1 MKLNLFATL
10 KGYKK
15 SYLSKDI
22 LTGIIIAAVSI
33 PIAMGYAEVAG
44 IPAVYGLYGSVL
56 PIICFALFSTSPQF
70 ILGVDAAPAAI
81 VGASLS
87 SLGIAAGSEAAMQY
101 VPLVGLFTGLWLLVF
116 YIFGAGRVVNYIS
129 TPVMGGFIS
138 GICVT
143 IILMQVPKIL
153 GGTTGKGEL
162 LELAAHI
169 WETIPKINWLA
180 VVLGTVTLIAI
191 RIAKRFVPKFPM
203 AVVMML
209 AGAAATALFHLED
222 YGVRLLSSVEP
233 GLPKLLIPSFSG
245 VDMKNVF
252 TTSLTA
258 AVVVMAE
265 TLLSEN
271 NFAFK
276 NNYKITENREILA
289 CAAGN
294 IAAGLTGC
302 CPVNGSI
309 SRTSMNDQ
317 FGGKTQAVSVTA
329 GVTMVV
335 ILLSCTGFIGYLPV
349 PVLAAIVVSALM
361 NVVEFHLAR
370 RLFKVSRSEFYIFMA
385 AFFTVLIFGTIYGV
399 IVGIVLSFA
408 EFVLKA
414 ANPSRDFLG
423 VIAGREGFYALRKNE
438 HAYAI
443 KNTVIY
449 RFRES
454 LFFANIKIFIE
465 DIENSIDEHT
475 ENVIV
480 DAGAVTDI
488 DITAADQLE
497 ALAESL
503 KRRGIRFFITEH
515 MSSVN
520 EQMRRLGIGHLIEE
534 GMVRRTITSA
544 LNAAGMTKPYPLEA
558 IGEAHMKNAVHLAAE
573 EENSFEEFAWAFGDE
588 VVSQIEKKVKHV
600 MDTIHYMP
608 DLQQLASEGLPR
620 QADAWEKLGAIDE
633 DEILRRLE
641 LHLDELPKEVTAD
654 KRVVLQLIEKRRR
667 VISERIRRE
676 NPEVFEKLKK
686 SREKLERRLR
696 EQNPEAAKKIEAWER
711 ELRKNDDEA

>member
-1 MKLNLFATL
+1 MKFNLLTTL

-22 LTGIIIAAVSI
+22 LTGMVIAAVSI

-44 IPAVYGLYGSVL
+44 LPAVYGLYGSVL

-70 ILGVDAAPAAI
+70 IFGVDAAPAAI
-81 VGASLS
+81 VCAAMS
-87 SLGIAAGSEAAMQY
+87 SISVAAGSEAAMQY

-116 YIFGAGRVVNYIS
+116 YIFGAGRIVNYIS

-143 IILMQVPKIL
+143 IILMQIPKIL

-162 LELAAHI
+162 LELTEHI
-169 WETIPKINWLA
+169 LDTVPHMNWLA
-180 VVLGTVTLIAI
+180 LLLGVVTFAAI
-191 RIAKRFVPKFPM
+191 QISKRIIPKFPM

-209 AGAAATALFHLED
+209 AGAAATVLFHIED

-233 GLPKLLIPSFSG
+233 GLPKLFVPSFAG
-245 VDMKNVF
+245 ADMGSVL
-252 TTSLTA
+252 TTSLTV

-276 NNYKITENREILA
+276 NHYKITENREILA

-317 FGGKTQAVSVTA
+317 FGGKTQAVSLAA

-385 AFFTVLIFGTIYGV
+385 AFFAVLLFGTIYGV
-399 IVGIVLSFA
+399 GIGIVLSFA

-423 VIAGREGFYALRKNE
+423 VIPGREGFFELRKNE
-438 HAYAI
+438 HAYAL

-454 LFFANIKIFIE
+454 LFFANIKIFME

-475 ENVIV
+475 QNVIV

-497 ALAESL
+497 ALALSL
-503 KRRGIRFFITEH
+503 KERGIRFFMTEH
-515 MSSVN
+515 MASVN
-520 EQMRRLGIGHLIEE
+520 EQMRRLGIGHLIED
-534 GMVRRTITSA
+534 GMVRRTMTSA
-544 LNAAGMTKPYPLEA
+544 LRAAGMTAPYPLEE
-558 IGEAHMKNAVHLAAE
+558 IGEVHMKNMVHLAAE
-573 EENSFEEFAWAFGDE
+573 EENSLEEFAWAFGDD
-588 VVSQIEKKVKHV
+588 VVRQIEKKVKHV
-600 MDTIHYMP
+600 MDSIHYMP
-608 DLQQLASEGLPR
+608 DVWQLANEGLPR
-620 QADAWEKLGAIDE
+620 KADAWEKLGAIDE

-641 LHLDELPKEVTAD
+641 LHLDELPKELTAD
-654 KRVVLQLIEKRRR
+654 KRVVLRLIEKRRR
-667 VISERIRRE
+667 AISDRMSKE
-676 NPEVFEKLKK
+676 NPEVYEKLKK
-686 SREKLERRLR
+686 SREKLEKRLKK
-696 EQNPEAAKKIEAWER
+696 QNPEAAKKIEAWVR
-711 ELRKNDDEA
+711 EAKKDND

>member
-1 MKLNLFATL
+1 MKFNLLTTL

-22 LTGIIIAAVSI
+22 LTGMVIAAVSI

-44 IPAVYGLYGSVL
+44 LPAVYGLYGSVL

-70 ILGVDAAPAAI
+70 IFGVDAAPAAI
-81 VGASLS
+81 VCAAMS
-87 SLGIAAGSEAAMQY
+87 SIGVAAGSEAAMQY

-116 YIFGAGRVVNYIS
+116 YIFGAGRIVNYIS

-143 IILMQVPKIL
+143 IILMQIPKIL

-162 LELAAHI
+162 LELTEHI
-169 WETIPKINWLA
+169 LDTVPHMNWLA
-180 VVLGTVTLIAI
+180 LLLGVVTFAAI
-191 RIAKRFVPKFPM
+191 QISKRIIPKFPM

-209 AGAAATALFHLED
+209 AGAAATVLFHIED

-233 GLPKLLIPSFSG
+233 GLPKLFVPSFAG
-245 VDMKNVF
+245 ADMGSVL
-252 TTSLTA
+252 TTSLTV

-276 NNYKITENREILA
+276 NHYKITENREILA

-317 FGGKTQAVSVTA
+317 FGGKTQAVSLAA

-385 AFFTVLIFGTIYGV
+385 AFFAVLLFGTIYGV
-399 IVGIVLSFA
+399 GIGIVLSFA

-423 VIAGREGFYALRKNE
+423 VIPGREGFFELRKNE
-438 HAYAI
+438 HAYAL

-454 LFFANIKIFIE
+454 LFFANIKIFME

-475 ENVIV
+475 QNVIV

-488 DITAADQLE
+488 DITAPDQLE
-497 ALAESL
+497 ALALSL
-503 KRRGIRFFITEH
+503 KERGIRFFMTEH
-515 MSSVN
+515 MASVN
-520 EQMRRLGIGHLIEE
+520 EQMRRLGIGHLIED
-534 GMVRRTITSA
+534 GMVRRTMTSA
-544 LNAAGMTKPYPLEA
+544 LRAAGMTEPYPLES
-558 IGEAHMKNAVHLAAE
+558 IGEVHVKNGVHLAAE
-573 EENSFEEFAWAFGDE
+573 EENSLEEFAWAFGDD
-588 VVSQIEKKVKHV
+588 VVRQIEKKVKHV
-600 MDTIHYMP
+600 MDSIHYMP
-608 DLQQLASEGLPR
+608 DVWQLANEGLPR
-620 QADAWEKLGAIDE
+620 KADAWEKLGAIDE

-641 LHLDELPKEVTAD
+641 LHLDELPKELTAD
-654 KRVVLQLIEKRRR
+654 KRVVLRLIEKRRHA
-667 VISERIRRE
+667 ISDRMSKE
-676 NPEVFEKLKK
+676 NPEVYEKLKK
-686 SREKLERRLR
+686 SCEKLEKRLKK
-696 EQNPEAAKKIEAWER
+696 QNPEAAKKIEAWVR
-711 ELRKNDDEA
+711 EAKKDND

>member
-1 MKLNLFATL
+1 MKFRLFATL
-10 KGYKK
+10 KDYKK

-22 LTGIIIAAVSI
+22 LTGIMIAAVSI

-44 IPAVYGLYGSVL
+44 LPAVYGLYGSVL

-70 ILGVDAAPAAI
+70 IFGVDAAPAAI
-81 VGASLS
+81 VCAAMS
-87 SLGIAAGSEAAMQY
+87 SIGIAAGSEAAMQY
-101 VPLVGLFTGLWLLVF
+101 VPLVGLFTGLWLIAF

-143 IILMQVPKIL
+143 IILMQIPKMM

-162 LELAAHI
+162 LELTEHI
-169 WETIPKINWLA
+169 LETIPDINWLA
-180 VVLGTVTLIAI
+180 VLLGVVTLVAI
-191 RIAKRFVPKFPM
+191 RLSKRFMPKFPM
-203 AVVMML
+203 AVVTMAVGVGL
-209 AGAAATALFHLED
+209 TSLFHIED
-222 YGVRLLSSVEP
+222 YGIRLLASVEP
-233 GLPKLLIPSFSG
+233 GLPTPFIPSFSG
-245 VDMKNVF
+245 VDMGSVLM
-252 TTSLTA
+252 TSLTV

-276 NNYKITENREILA
+276 NHYKIIENREILA

-294 IAAGLTGC
+294 IAAGFTGC

-317 FGGKTQAVSVTA
+317 FGGKTQVVSLSA

-385 AFFTVLIFGTIYGV
+385 AFFAVLLFGTIYGV
-399 IVGIVLSFA
+399 GIGIVLSFA

-423 VIAGREGFYALRKNE
+423 IIPGREGFFELRKNE
-438 HAYAI
+438 HAYAL

-454 LFFANIKIFIE
+454 LFFANIKIFME

-475 ENVIV
+475 QNVIV

-488 DITAADQLE
+488 DITAADRLE
-497 ALAESL
+497 ALAQSL
-503 KRRGIRFFITEH
+503 KERGIRFFMTEH
-515 MSSVN
+515 MAAVN
-520 EQMRRLGIGHLIEE
+520 EQMRQLGIGHLIED

-544 LNAAGMTKPYPLEA
+544 LRAAGMTAPYPLEE
-558 IGEAHMKNAVHLAAE
+558 IGEAHMKNMVHLAAE
-573 EENSFEEFAWAFGDE
+573 EENSLEEFAWAFGDD
-588 VVSQIEKKVKHV
+588 VVRQIEKKVKHV
-600 MDTIHYMP
+600 MEAIHYMP
-608 DLQQLASEGLPR
+608 DIRQLANEGLPCK
-620 QADAWEKLGAIDE
+620 ADAWEKLGEIDE

-641 LHLDELPKEVTAD
+641 LHLDELPKELTED
-654 KRVVLQLIEKRRR
+654 KRVVLRLIEKRRQA
-667 VISERIRRE
+667 ISERMRKE
-676 NPEVFEKLKK
+676 NPAVFEKLKQ
-686 SREKLERRLR
+686 SREKLEKRLKK
-696 EQNPEAAKKIEAWER
+696 QNPEGTRKIEAWER
-711 ELRKNDDEA
+711 ELDKEND

>member
-1 MKLNLFATL
+1 MKFNLLTTL

-15 SYLSKDI
+15 SYLSADI
-22 LTGIIIAAVSI
+22 LTGMMIAAVSI

-44 IPAVYGLYGSVL
+44 LPAVYGLYGSVL

-70 ILGVDAAPAAI
+70 IFGVDAAPAAI
-81 VGASLS
+81 VCAAMS
-87 SLGIAAGSEAAMQY
+87 SIGIAAGSEAAMQY
-101 VPLVGLFTGLWLLVF
+101 VPLVGLFTGLWLFAF
-116 YIFGAGRVVNYIS
+116 YIFGAGRIVNYIS

-162 LELAAHI
+162 LELTEHI
-169 WETIPKINWLA
+169 LDTVPHMNWLA
-180 VVLGTVTLIAI
+180 LLLGVVTFAAI
-191 RIAKRFVPKFPM
+191 QISKRIIPKFPM
-203 AVVMML
+203 AVVMMF
-209 AGAAATALFHLED
+209 AGVAATVLFHIED

-233 GLPKLLIPSFSG
+233 GLPKLFVPSFAG
-245 VDMKNVF
+245 IDMGSVL
-252 TTSLTA
+252 TTSLTV

-276 NNYKITENREILA
+276 NHYKITENREILA

-294 IAAGLTGC
+294 IAAGLAGC

-317 FGGKTQAVSVTA
+317 FGGKTQVVSLAA

-385 AFFTVLIFGTIYGV
+385 AFMAVLLFGTIYGV
-399 IVGIVLSFA
+399 GIGIVLSFA

-423 VIAGREGFYALRKNE
+423 VIPGREGFFELRKNE
-438 HAYAI
+438 HAYAL

-454 LFFANIKIFIE
+454 LFFANIKIFME

-475 ENVIV
+475 QNVIV

-497 ALAESL
+497 ALAQSL
-503 KRRGIRFFITEH
+503 KERGIRFFMTEH
-515 MSSVN
+515 MASVN
-520 EQMRRLGIGHLIEE
+520 EQMRRLGIGHLIED
-534 GMVRRTITSA
+534 GMVRRTMTSA
-544 LNAAGMTKPYPLEA
+544 LRAAGMTAPYPLEE
-558 IGEAHMKNAVHLAAE
+558 IGEVHMKNMVHLAAE
-573 EENSFEEFAWAFGDE
+573 EENSLEEFAWAFGDD
-588 VVSQIEKKVKHV
+588 VVRQIEKKVKHV
-600 MDTIHYMP
+600 MDSIHYMP
-608 DLQQLASEGLPR
+608 DVWQLANEGLPR
-620 QADAWEKLGAIDE
+620 KADAWEKLGAIDE

-641 LHLDELPKEVTAD
+641 LHLDELPKELTAD
-654 KRVVLQLIEKRRR
+654 KCVVLSLIEKRRR
-667 VISERIRRE
+667 AISDRMSKE
-676 NPEVFEKLKK
+676 NPEVYEKLKK
-686 SREKLERRLR
+686 SREKLEKRLKK
-696 EQNPEAAKKIEAWER
+696 QNPEAAKKIEAWVR
-711 ELRKNDDEA
+711 EAKKDND

>member
-1 MKLNLFATL
+1 MKFNLLTTL

-22 LTGIIIAAVSI
+22 LTGMVIAAVSI

-44 IPAVYGLYGSVL
+44 LPAVYGLYGSVL

-70 ILGVDAAPAAI
+70 IFGVDAAPAAI
-81 VGASLS
+81 VCAAMS
-87 SLGIAAGSEAAMQY
+87 SIGVAAGSEAAMQY

-116 YIFGAGRVVNYIS
+116 YIFGAGRIVNYIS

-143 IILMQVPKIL
+143 IILMQIPKIL

-162 LELAAHI
+162 LELTEHI
-169 WETIPKINWLA
+169 LDTVPHMNWLA
-180 VVLGTVTLIAI
+180 LLLGVVTFAAI
-191 RIAKRFVPKFPM
+191 QISKRIIPKFPM

-209 AGAAATALFHLED
+209 AGAAATVLFHIED
-222 YGVRLLSSVEP
+222 YGVRLLSSVEL
-233 GLPKLLIPSFSG
+233 GLPKLFVPSFAG
-245 VDMKNVF
+245 ADMGSVL
-252 TTSLTA
+252 TTSLTV

-276 NNYKITENREILA
+276 NHYKITENREILA

-317 FGGKTQAVSVTA
+317 FGGKTQAVSLAA

-385 AFFTVLIFGTIYGV
+385 AFFAVLLFGTIYGV
-399 IVGIVLSFA
+399 GIGIVLSFA

-423 VIAGREGFYALRKNE
+423 VIPGREGFFELRKNE
-438 HAYAI
+438 HAYAL

-454 LFFANIKIFIE
+454 LFFANIKIFME

-475 ENVIV
+475 QNVIV

-488 DITAADQLE
+488 DITAPDQLE
-497 ALAESL
+497 ALALSL
-503 KRRGIRFFITEH
+503 KERGIRFFMTEH
-515 MSSVN
+515 MASVN
-520 EQMRRLGIGHLIEE
+520 EQMRRLGIGHLIED
-534 GMVRRTITSA
+534 GMVRRTMTSA
-544 LNAAGMTKPYPLEA
+544 LRAAGMTEPYPLES
-558 IGEAHMKNAVHLAAE
+558 IGEVHVKNGVHLAAE
-573 EENSFEEFAWAFGDE
+573 EENSLEEFAWAFGDD
-588 VVSQIEKKVKHV
+588 VVRQIEKKVKHV
-600 MDTIHYMP
+600 MDSIHYMP
-608 DLQQLASEGLPR
+608 DVWQLANEGLPR
-620 QADAWEKLGAIDE
+620 KADAWEKLGAIDE

-641 LHLDELPKEVTAD
+641 LHLDELPKELTAD
-654 KRVVLQLIEKRRR
+654 KRVVLRLIEKRRHA
-667 VISERIRRE
+667 ISDRMSKE
-676 NPEVFEKLKK
+676 NPEVYEKLKK
-686 SREKLERRLR
+686 SCEKLEKRLKK
-696 EQNPEAAKKIEAWER
+696 QNPEAAKKIEAWVR
-711 ELRKNDDEA
+711 EAKKDND

>member
-1 MKLNLFATL
+1 MKFNLLTTL

-22 LTGIIIAAVSI
+22 LTGMVIAAVSI

-44 IPAVYGLYGSVL
+44 LPAVYGLYGSVL

-70 ILGVDAAPAAI
+70 IFGVDAAPAAI
-81 VGASLS
+81 VCAAMS
-87 SLGIAAGSEAAMQY
+87 SIGVAAGSEAAMQY

-116 YIFGAGRVVNYIS
+116 YIFGAGRIVNYIS

-143 IILMQVPKIL
+143 IILMQIPKIL

-162 LELAAHI
+162 LELTEHI
-169 WETIPKINWLA
+169 LDTVPHMNWLA
-180 VVLGTVTLIAI
+180 LLLGVVTFAAI
-191 RIAKRFVPKFPM
+191 QISKRIIPKFPM

-209 AGAAATALFHLED
+209 AGAAATVLFHIED

-233 GLPKLLIPSFSG
+233 GLPKLFVPSFAG
-245 VDMKNVF
+245 ADMGSVL
-252 TTSLTA
+252 TTSLTV

-276 NNYKITENREILA
+276 NHYKITENREILA

-317 FGGKTQAVSVTA
+317 FGGKTQAVSLAA

-385 AFFTVLIFGTIYGV
+385 AFFAVLLFGTIYGV
-399 IVGIVLSFA
+399 GIGIVLSFA

-423 VIAGREGFYALRKNE
+423 VIPGREGFFELRKNE
-438 HAYAI
+438 HAYAL

-454 LFFANIKIFIE
+454 LFFANIKIFME

-475 ENVIV
+475 QNVIV

-497 ALAESL
+497 ALALSL
-503 KRRGIRFFITEH
+503 KERGIRFFMTEH
-515 MSSVN
+515 MASVN
-520 EQMRRLGIGHLIEE
+520 EQMRRLGIGHLIED
-534 GMVRRTITSA
+534 GMVRRTMTSA
-544 LNAAGMTKPYPLEA
+544 LRAAGMTEPYPLES
-558 IGEAHMKNAVHLAAE
+558 IGEAHVKNGVHLAAE
-573 EENSFEEFAWAFGDE
+573 EENSLEEFAWAFGDD
-588 VVSQIEKKVKHV
+588 VVRQIEKKVKHV
-600 MDTIHYMP
+600 MDSIHYMP
-608 DLQQLASEGLPR
+608 DVWQLANEGLPR
-620 QADAWEKLGAIDE
+620 KADAWEKLGAIDE

-641 LHLDELPKEVTAD
+641 LHLDELPKELTAD
-654 KRVVLQLIEKRRR
+654 KRVVLRLIEKRRR
-667 VISERIRRE
+667 AISDRMSKE
-676 NPEVFEKLKK
+676 NPEVYEKLKK
-686 SREKLERRLR
+686 SREKLEKRLKK
-696 EQNPEAAKKIEAWER
+696 QNPEAAKKIEAWVR
-711 ELRKNDDEA
+711 EAKKDND